1 MLWFDGKSISN
12 YIHIGGSLLNIW
24 GSGVFKLHVS
34 IFLTLGSEKLWPGWP
49 PTWAFLPAKRSLDL
63 CMHESRMLR
72 KNPWNQIKKISFPLH
87 CKMHNDSPIGISR
100 NFSFST
106 PHQKARHSSTFIQ
119 IRALSKFAF
128 FYSLKLCC
136 SMWFGVFPILS
147 KIVCFFIKIL
157 KEK

>member
-1 MLWFDGKSISN
+1 MAWMTPNMSFSSCK
-12 YIHIGGSLLNIW
+12 
-24 GSGVFKLHVS
+24 KK
-34 IFLTLGSEKLWPGWP
+34 IF
-49 PTWAFLPAKRSLDL
+49 A
-63 CMHESRMLR
+63 CMRMLR

-128 FYSLKLCC
+128 LYSTSLKLS
-136 SMWFGVFPILS
+136 SMCVIWSISNFVENFSSKYSRKNNVNISPKPCLILL
-147 KIVCFFIKIL
+147 FFKKKKRERNTSFI
-157 KEK
+157 